1 MQDQIFTE
9 RFDCSS
15 TSGSRNFSDVVTD
28 FRPFERWIRPCSDI
42 PRSNSSHHY
51 FEGRPNLIGKLD
63 GELDGVG
70 NNSEEEEDA
79 IEDC

>member
-1 MQDQIFTE
+1 MQDQIFAE

-15 TSGSRNFSDVVTD
+15 TSGSRNFSDVVND
-28 FRPFERWIRPCSDI
+28 FRPFERWICPCSDM
-42 PRSNSSHHY
+42 PKNNSSHQ
-51 FEGRPNLIGKLD
+51 GRPSLIGKLD
-63 GELDGVG
+63 GEG